1 MEGKVVRAEKAERA
15 EQAVEGEEVRVKA
28 EGDQFPQ
35 VYQ

>member
-1 MEGKVVRAEKAERA
+1 MEREGKVVRAEKAE
-15 EQAVEGEEVRVKA
+15 QVVEGEVRVEA